1 MPTLEELRDRYVF
14 ESSPTRHDLGALHVP
29 FDDLV
34 GNHRTEHRLDGAVRR
49 QERAALIGPSGSGK
63 SSVLARVLG
72 SDIEGVAQLIVPLA
86 ALPATTIDTP
96 SHLVDDLQPVLVFDD
111 TDRWLTLHVQLGSQ
125 RLLHGVDDRNSA
137 ARCWFSAFKRRF
149 SARTSLGSAMRPP
162 VAPDTDPAFSGK
174 SDGTHRAWVCAVR
187 PPVR

>member
-34 GNHRTEHRLDGAVRR
+34 GDHRTEHRLDGAVRR

-125 RLLHGVDDRNSA
+125 RLLHGVDDRQLRGA
-137 ARCWFSAFKRRF
+137 LLV
-149 SARTSLGSAMRPP
+149 LGLQASILSENLIGFCH
-162 VAPDTDPAFSGK
+162 APSC
-174 SDGTHRAWVCAVR
+174 CAGH
-187 PPVR
+187 